1 MSVFLTSKLG
11 SADWINCNWTTA
23 RRENKTQFKRVTDDL
38 FDLANGKLKSANFVF
53 HISCAMYSL
62 S

>member
-23 RRENKTQFKRVTDDL
+23 RRENKTQFKRDDL
-38 FDLANGKLKSANFVF
+38 FDLVSGKLKSANFVF
-53 HISCAMYSL
+53 HISCVMYSL